1 MEMLISAIQG
11 KANPD
16 IESLRG
22 LNLVAVKRTTVQV
35 FRLLL

>member
-1 MEMLISAIQG
+1 MEILMSAISG

-16 IESLRG
+16 IENLRG
-22 LNLVAVKRTTVQV
+22 INLAAVKSTTVQV